1 VKLPISLIAIGT
13 AFLLAGCGASSTPPA
28 DPNTEPSGPDPSVS
42 AVPIVLPTVARK
54 FTVTSTAFTDGKPIP
69 ASYTCQG
76 EGKVPPLTWSGDLA
90 GGKNVAIVVDDA
102 DSPDGGFVHWL
113 VVDLPVKPPTALDPD
128 KLPDGAHAAANS
140 DGDASWSPPCPD
152 LGTHHY
158 RFTVYALDGPSGVSD
173 GSDPG
178 QALQLLAPH
187 IKAYGQLTG
196 TATAS

>member
-1 VKLPISLIAIGT
+1 MLPLPLIAIGT

-76 EGKVPPLTWSGDLA
+76 EGKLPPLTWSGDLA

-152 LGTHHY
+152 LRTQHHQV
-158 RFTVYALDGPSGVSD
+158 TVLAPDGPSR
-173 GSDPG
+173 GSEGTVPV
-178 QALQLLAPH
+178 QAVRLLRA
-187 IKAYGQLTG
+187 
-196 TATAS
+196 